1 MRYILTIVFLIL
13 FSVSS
18 QAQNS
23 INIIASGTA
32 FTKEK
37 ATFSALR
44 NALEKGAGVYIS
56 SKTVIQNDQLVFDEI
71 SSLANGTISKYD
83 VIESNFSDKLREYQV
98 TVNATIEVGKF
109 VSLIKSK
116 GVNVAFEGASFAQN
130 VKMHEYYKEEE
141 PKILAHFFDQYGWEE
156 IFQLFDKK
164 LIADE
169 PKLYNFK
176 SSDFQIGLEKD
187 WKKQKNDQ
195 LINEVRNGRDVVLE
209 INKKQYYNPFYIRF
223 LSPKFSFDGQDF
235 RVKSDS
241 ISAVIE
247 SWKELFKNK
256 KNWTSEEITN
266 YSKMSAERINNIYN
280 WNDYSQYKLID
291 SMNKRFTKFQ
301 DQLRNRNGQYVIN
314 LVPELNTNTNY
325 KTFIDSFKKILLE
338 ISVNKDNNFSQSS
351 YEEKF
356 GKTYSIYLFE
366 LNDGKYKK
374 HEFVLRNFESATLY
388 SQFCQMIG
396 AVFSGNALIEF
407 NAIKTNV
414 GPINNYLSGLNL
426 ELNPSKIDFFF
437 NNENHGLILNPA
449 KNQYPTA
456 DLSNNSIESGQVP
469 KYSLI
474 QFADLETLGKIKEFT
489 IDNPPTIYI
498 LPARPEEFLVD
509 KAKVLSVIQK
519 KSLQDKL
526 NNFANKTGAE
536 LFIVLDNNNYGID
549 DLKDLTGQ
557 YGFEWQIGGKERKGV
572 ILLINNKTRKIF
584 YRYGGGLDS
593 QLTEKYSKE
602 IIESFKPFLKAGNY
616 LGGFNKAIELTETK
630 ILPIKK

>member
-1 MRYILTIVFLIL
+1 MKLIFSLIL
-13 FSVSS
+13 VIFIFTKSYS
-18 QAQNS
+18 QNS
-23 INIIASGTA
+23 INIIASGSA

-37 ATFSALR
+37 AIFSALR
-44 NALEKGAGVYIS
+44 NALEKGSGVYIS
-56 SKTVIQNDQLVFDEI
+56 SKTVIQNDQLVFDEVA
-71 SSLANGTISKYD
+71 SLANGTISKYD
-83 VIESNFSDKLREYQV
+83 IIESSFSEKFKEHQV
-98 TVNATIEVGKF
+98 TISATIEVGKF
-109 VSLIKSK
+109 VNLIKSA

-130 VKMHEYYKEEE
+130 VKLNEYYKNEE
-141 PKILAHFFDQYGWEE
+141 PKILSNFLNQYDWKEVFE
-156 IFQLFDKK
+156 MFDKK
-164 LIADE
+164 LIAEE
-169 PKLYNFK
+169 PKIYK
-176 SSDFQIGLEKD
+176 YTSSDFQITLEKD
-187 WKKQKNDQ
+187 YNKHSNDE
-195 LINEVRNGRDVVLE
+195 LINNVRKGRDVVLE

-223 LSPKFSFDGQDF
+223 LSPKFSFFGQDF
-235 RVKSDS
+235 IIKQDS
-241 ISAVIE
+241 ISREIE
-247 SWKELFKNK
+247 SFKELFKNR
-256 KNWTSEEITN
+256 KNWTSEEITI
-266 YSKMSAERINNIYN
+266 YSKLSLEQIKNNYN
-280 WNDYSQYKLID
+280 WYDYNQYKLID

-314 LVPELNTNTNY
+314 LVPELNANANY

-351 YEEKF
+351 FEEKF
-356 GKTYSIYLFE
+356 GKTYSLYLFE
-366 LNDGKYKK
+366 LNDGKYLK
-374 HEFVLRNFESATLY
+374 HEFVLRNFESALLY
-388 SQFCQMIG
+388 SQICQMIG

-437 NNENHGLILNPA
+437 NENHGLILNPA

-519 KSLQDKL
+519 KSLQEKL
-526 NNFANKTGAE
+526 NNFASKTGGE
-536 LFIVLDNNNYGID
+536 LFIVIDNNNYGYD

-557 YGFEWQIGGKERKGV
+557 YGFEWEIGGKERKGV

-616 LGGFNKAIELTETK
+616 LGGFNKVIDLTEAK
-630 ILPIKK
+630 ISSLRN

>member
-1 MRYILTIVFLIL
+1 MKLIFSLIL
-13 FSVSS
+13 AIFFSTNSYS
-18 QAQNS
+18 QNS
-23 INIIASGTA
+23 INIIASGSA

-37 ATFSALR
+37 ATFVALR
-44 NALEKGAGVYIS
+44 NALEKGSGVYIS
-56 SKTVIQNDQLVFDEI
+56 SKTVIQNDQLVFDEVA
-71 SSLANGTISKYD
+71 SLANGTISKYD
-83 VIESNFSDKLREYQV
+83 IIESSFSEKFKEHQV
-98 TVNATIEVGKF
+98 TISATIEVGKF
-109 VSLIKSK
+109 VNLIKSA

-130 VKMHEYYKEEE
+130 VKLNEYYKNEE
-141 PKILAHFFDQYGWEE
+141 PKILSNFLNQYDWKEVFE
-156 IFQLFDKK
+156 MFDKK
-164 LIADE
+164 LIAEE
-169 PKLYNFK
+169 PKIYK
-176 SSDFQIGLEKD
+176 YTSSDFQITLEKD
-187 WKKQKNDQ
+187 YHKHSNDE
-195 LINEVRNGRDVVLE
+195 LINNVRKGRDVVLE

-223 LSPKFSFDGQDF
+223 LSPKFSFFGQDF
-235 RVKSDS
+235 RDKQDS
-241 ISAVIE
+241 ISNVIE
-247 SWKELFKNK
+247 SFKELFKNR
-256 KNWTSEEITN
+256 KNWTSEEIAN
-266 YSKMSAERINNIYN
+266 YSKLSLEQIKNNYN
-280 WNDYSQYKLID
+280 WYDYHQYKLID
-291 SMNKRFTKFQ
+291 SMNKRFIQ
-301 DQLRNRNGQYVIN
+301 LQNHLRNKNDQYVIN
-314 LVPELNTNTNY
+314 LVPELNANANY

-351 YEEKF
+351 FEEKF
-356 GKTYSIYLFE
+356 GKTYSLYLFE

-374 HEFVLRNFESATLY
+374 HEFVLRNFESALLY

-414 GPINNYLSGLNL
+414 GPINNNLSGLNL
-426 ELNPSKIDFFF
+426 ELNPSKIDFFS
-437 NNENHGLILNPA
+437 NENHGLILNPA

-572 ILLINNKTRKIF
+572 ILLINNKTRKIYF
-584 YRYGGGLDS
+584 RYGSGLDS
-593 QLTEKYSKE
+593 QLTDKDASE
-602 IIESFKPFLKAGNY
+602 IIKSFQPLLKAGNY
-616 LGGFNKAIELTETK
+616 LGAFMKAIDLTEAK